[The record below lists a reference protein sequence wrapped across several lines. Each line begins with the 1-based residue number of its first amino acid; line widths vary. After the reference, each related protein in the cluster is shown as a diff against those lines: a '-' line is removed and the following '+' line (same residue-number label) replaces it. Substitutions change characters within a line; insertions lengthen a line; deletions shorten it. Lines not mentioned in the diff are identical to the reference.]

1 MRWNMAG
8 ELKSLMIRGC
18 GKIEEDDYMTR
29 QEHEYL
35 WELINNPPPGSKI
48 EAARKHG
55 IDLTLD
61 LRRLTLTPTERAQE
75 MQAALQFL
83 EDLRQAKRI
92 DD

>member
-1 MRWNMAG
+1 MQ
-8 ELKSLMIRGC
+8 LKSLMIRGC
-18 GKIEEDDYMTR
+18 GKIEEDDDMTR

-48 EAARKHG
+48 EAAKKHG
-55 IDLTLD
+55 IDLTLN
-61 LRRLTLTPTERAQE
+61 LRSLTLTPTERAQE

-92 DD
+92 DP